1 MQDENPYSAPQAA
14 VELLPAAQEL
24 RLGGR
29 WERLGAALIDSFI
42 IMAVLLPLWFAVG
55 YWDLLMKTAVAGQ
68 RPGWGWTLSMLA
80 AGMAAYVLIQGYP
93 LATAGQTWGKRLLK
107 LKIVDLEGRKP
118 SLLKLLAVRYFA
130 NRVIV
135 AIPLVGPLYSIA
147 DPLIIFGKDRRCLHD
162 HIAGTRVVVAE

>member
-1 MQDENPYSAPQAA
+1 VQPSFGKQA
-14 VELLPAAQEL
+14 
-24 RLGGR
+24 
-29 WERLGAALIDSFI
+29 
-42 IMAVLLPLWFAVG
+42 LWQVIGFAVFV
-55 YWDLLMKTAVAGQ
+55 AV
-68 RPGWGWTLSMLA
+68 
-80 AGMAAYVLIQGYP
+80 QGYP